1 MYAYYFAWKMK
12 KPSKENRITGLSLF
26 RVNTEYIEDYMIMS
40 ISLGNFRLTD

>member
-1 MYAYYFAWKMK
+1 MYAYYFAWKIEKLSK
-12 KPSKENRITGLSLF
+12 KNRITGLSLL